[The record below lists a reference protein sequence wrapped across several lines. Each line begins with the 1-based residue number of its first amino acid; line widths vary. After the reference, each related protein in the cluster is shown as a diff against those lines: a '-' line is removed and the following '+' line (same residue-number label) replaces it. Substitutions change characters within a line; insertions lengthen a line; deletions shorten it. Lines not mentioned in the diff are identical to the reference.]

1 MLVITRR
8 SSFYDKFRSYTIYVN
23 GEKYAKIGNN
33 SKTEIDL
40 PAGEYEIYLSIDW
53 CKSNKLS
60 INIEENQNI
69 YLECY
74 PRKKGKFPLKKIF
87 SFLNNTDDYIVLDW
101 DLTI

>member
-8 SSFYDKFRSYTIYVN
+8 SSFYDKLRSYTIYVN
-23 GEKYAKIGNN
+23 GEKCAKIGNN

-40 PAGEYEIYLSIDW
+40 PVGEYEIYLSIDW

-87 SFLNNTDDYIVLDW
+87 SFLNNADDYIVLDW
-101 DLTI
+101 DITI

>member
-23 GEKYAKIGNN
+23 GEKCAKIGNN

-40 PAGEYEIYLSIDW
+40 PVGEYEIYLSIDW

-74 PRKKGKFPLKKIF
+74 PRKKGKFKIKKIF
-87 SFLNNTDDYIVLDW
+87 SFLNNADDYIVLDW
-101 DLTI
+101 DITI

>member
-40 PAGEYEIYLSIDW
+40 PVGEYEIYLSID
-53 CKSNKLS
+53 
-60 INIEENQNI
+60 
-69 YLECY
+69 
-74 PRKKGKFPLKKIF
+74 
-87 SFLNNTDDYIVLDW
+87 
-101 DLTI
+101 